1 MTRVTPDLSP
11 TLSKLSHHTS
21 GRTFG
26 YYVWLSAQ
34 QTHLHDGSSMES
46 GFEPG
51 PKFPEA
57 ESFLLGHRDPTKVLE
72 DATKGDLRFTLTY
85 LYER

>member
-1 MTRVTPDLSP
+1 MTRVIPELSP

-21 GRTFG
+21 GRTFD
-26 YYVWLSAQ
+26 YYVWLNAQ

-51 PKFPEA
+51 PNFPEA
-57 ESFLLGHRDPTKVLE
+57 ESLLLDHNGPTK
-72 DATKGDLRFTLTY
+72 
-85 LYER
+85 